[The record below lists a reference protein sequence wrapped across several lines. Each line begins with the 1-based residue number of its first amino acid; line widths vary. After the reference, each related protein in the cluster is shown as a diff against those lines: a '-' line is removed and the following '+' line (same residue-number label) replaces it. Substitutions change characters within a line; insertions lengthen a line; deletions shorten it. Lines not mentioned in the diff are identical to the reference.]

1 MLICRQNDK
10 PGGERGSILMEAVIC
25 LPVLLLVSLGV
36 AQFAHIWLCRTMVQ
50 YAAYCGARATL
61 TAPYGDDNE
70 LRWARNAAEVACAP
84 IAFINEASDAYPDF
98 ALPGIVPFNR
108 EIDSEISGSGSVRNA
123 AILEVTLA
131 PRDENGEKIPLDP
144 QWHRGVEVT
153 MAVPLLFPL
162 AGPVIGKTMQLFAG
176 GSFAPG
182 AHPQGPDGVTT
193 TLIGNEL
200 FPRIRLRERAYI
212 VKPFVTT
219 WTRKGDED

>member
-1 MLICRQNDK
+1 
-10 PGGERGSILMEAVIC
+10 MEAVIC

-84 IAFINEASDAYPDF
+84 IAFINEASDAYPDL

-108 EIDSEISGSGSVRNA
+108 EIDSAISGSGSVRND
-123 AILEVTLA
+123 AILEVTLT
-131 PRDENGEKIPLDP
+131 PCDENGEKIPLDP

-162 AGPVIGKTMQLFAG
+162 AGPVIGKTMQLFAKN
-176 GSFAPG
+176 GSFDSSPT
-182 AHPQGPDGVTT
+182 HRGPDGITT
-193 TLIGNEL
+193 AQITGEL
-200 FPRIRLRERAYI
+200 FPRIKLKAQAFI
-212 VKPFVTT
+212 VKPFISS
-219 WTRKGDED
+219 WSGD

>member
-1 MLICRQNDK
+1 
-10 PGGERGSILMEAVIC
+10 MEAVIC

-61 TAPYGDDNE
+61 TAPAGAVNE
-70 LRWARNAAEVACAP
+70 RRWARNAAEVVCSA
-84 IAFINEASDAYPDF
+84 ITFINSAPDTNADF
-98 ALPGIVPFNR
+98 ALPGIDPFHQGIGAAIN
-108 EIDSEISGSGSVRNA
+108 GSGSVRDRN
-123 AILEVTLA
+123 VLA
-131 PRDENGEKIPLDP
+131 VRLIGIDP
-144 QWHRGVEVT
+144 NPVPGDPPDPTVDKWHRGVEVT
-153 MAVPLLFPL
+153 MGVPLLFPL
-162 AGPVIGKTMQLFAG
+162 AGPVIGKTMRLFAG

-182 AHPQGPDGVTT
+182 SPPQGPDGVTT

-219 WTRKGDED
+219 WTKKEGED